1 MTLVLKKHTTRFI
14 LLIKMH
20 NSINNLYFTLYWCF
34 YENTCISGKFSK
46 FTTFTQQQIKYKQN
60 IF

>member
-46 FTTFTQQQIKYKQN
+46 FTTFTQQQIK
-60 IF
+60 